1 MAKLNWQRC
10 NEQSLIQT
18 TREAEY
24 QRNRQALVNQ
34 KRRIVTGSKYW
45 HIGTHKGKQVSS
57 LPLDYLCFVSETF
70 DNESPHKARADR
82 ELRRRYN
89 ATQKVSRPD

>member
-10 NEQSLIQT
+10 NEQSLMQT
-18 TREAEY
+18 SREAEY
-24 QRNRQALVNQ
+24 QRNRQQLINH
-34 KRRIVTGSKYW
+34 KRRVITGNKYW
-45 HIGTHKGKQVSS
+45 LIGKHKGNQVSS
-57 LPLDYLCFVSETF
+57 LPLNYLCFVSETF
-70 DNESPHKARADR
+70 DSESPHKARADR